1 VRRTAGKT
9 WGRWK
14 RGMSLVDMGHSSIV
28 MHRFR
33 KTNPLARAGVC
44 SNGTRTGFQLPT
56 TQLIGAVASDAPSHV
71 KSVTDAVLPWRG
83 PPVLPGLLCSLS
95 NLDINCF
102 SALQV
107 AMLILSPHISTDT
120 PKTFNLPVLESSLG
134 QLHDLSDFHV

>member
-1 VRRTAGKT
+1 VGVVGGSVRKTAGKI

-44 SNGTRTGFQLPT
+44 SNGTRTGSQLPT

-71 KSVTDAVLPWRG
+71 RSVSTSS
-83 PPVLPGLLCSLS
+83 PGATL
-95 NLDINCF
+95 
-102 SALQV
+102 
-107 AMLILSPHISTDT
+107 
-120 PKTFNLPVLESSLG
+120 
-134 QLHDLSDFHV
+134 